1 MAESPAITGNEG
13 STDLQREHRFDAFA
27 GGEDVGRLAE
37 AHTIA
42 EQMAEGTARI
52 GERRL
57 VGSPWI
63 EPGALNAGDIAVEVG
78 DGSKQRRPAFE
89 RSIVRL
95 AVVDRRV
102 IAQGGP
108 VEPSGDAT
116 GPQISFGQRAGNGVA
131 STKQAARRFGR
142 GGRGWWHMTEIRR
155 RWDRGTRQ
163 GEKAARFV
171 HRLAKIA
178 QVAVEA
184 DQVQEIAM
192 LAGRVVGLMF
202 NCT

>member
-1 MAESPAITGNEG
+1 MTEG
-13 STDLQREHRFDAFA
+13 A
-27 GGEDVGRLAE
+27 
-37 AHTIA
+37 
-42 EQMAEGTARI
+42 ARI

-63 EPGALNAGDIAVEVG
+63 EPGALDAGDIAVEIG
-78 DGSKQRRPAFE
+78 DGGKQRRPAFE
-89 RSIVRL
+89 RSVLRL

-116 GPQISFGQRAGNGVA
+116 GAQIGFGRCAGKRAAG
-131 STKQAARRFGR
+131 SEQAARRFGR
-142 GGRGWWHMTEIRR
+142 AARCWWRMTEIRR
-155 RWDRGTRQ
+155 RWDRGTWQ

-171 HRLAKIA
+171 HGLAEIA

-184 DQVQEIAM
+184 DQVKQIAM
-192 LAGRVVGLMF
+192 LAGRGVGPF
-202 NCT
+202 AGRTRAGIGSGKPHIEAAARRVHDIADNPVTARRCPFER